1 MCIHIYICITN
12 HLLLSSL
19 LVLFFTSH
27 SQGSY
32 DWWGQ
37 APTCCRRRGEKLP
50 SSRHTLAN
58 LDPNPVHHILSG
70 YFYFLGLN
78 SKLESSWCVPGQK
91 KRSWCCGIKKLDL
104 DSNKQVNRNV
114 KCFLCGWD
122 FQGICSW
129 LSYLFLW
136 RSLGF
141 GKMMMLIK
149 PYICVTCFMAYNVY
163 SYCYWTIQINSTL
176 IQLSLEP
183 CVMMNI
189 IYDSSTTSW
198 KDTVMGIFW
207 LFSVFFLLHF

>member
-1 MCIHIYICITN
+1 MLWGKKQRAIYTHACVYIYIYIYICITN

-129 LSYLFLW
+129 LSYLFLLLYHYH
-136 RSLGF
+136 SAF
-141 GKMMMLIK
+141 
-149 PYICVTCFMAYNVY
+149 
-163 SYCYWTIQINSTL
+163 
-176 IQLSLEP
+176 
-183 CVMMNI
+183 
-189 IYDSSTTSW
+189 TSQYRIHHA
-198 KDTVMGIFW
+198 IFIR
-207 LFSVFFLLHF
+207 LFNKS